1 MTFYDRL
8 KTLVV
13 ESKKSFNQ
21 VERELGYPRNALAN
35 YRLGKQPSAR
45 RLSELA
51 DFFDVSDEYLLEKS
65 NDRNLKKIQ
74 KLFNKLNNTNR
85 QAVLDFI
92 QNKLNEQEISE
103 VGYTTVTITSFIYRG
118 DYVWQQGRLDSK
130 VDIPSAQVPDEY
142 DIVIE
147 PVGSDFFTEVKDG
160 DLLFIKYDHKVDPN
174 EVGGFIFNHEKFVRI
189 VTSGGRLLYVHQDNP
204 DFKHYVEENHAD
216 EKEFPESVIVNIF
229 HTRTRSWEKVEH

>member
-65 NDRNLKKIQ
+65 DDRDHKKIQ
-74 KLFNKLNNTNR
+74 KLFNKLNNDNR
-85 QAVLDFI
+85 QLVMDFI
-92 QNKLNEQEISE
+92 QEKLEQQAVSE

-130 VDIPSAQVPDEY
+130 VDVPSSQIPEEFHQ
-142 DIVIE
+142 VIE
-147 PVGSDFFTEVKDG
+147 PVGSDFFTEAKDG
-160 DLLFIKYDHKVDPN
+160 DLLFVKYDKVIDFDN
-174 EVGGFIFNHEKFVRI
+174 IGGFIFNDEKFVRV
-189 VTSGGRLLYVHQDNP
+189 VTSGGRLLYIHQDNP
-204 DFKHYVEENHAD
+204 DFAQYIAENNAD
-216 EKEFPESVIVNIF
+216 TKEFPQAKIVDIF
-229 HTRTRSWEKVEH
+229 HTRTRSWEKENQ